1 MWVPALD
8 NTPLNFLQD
17 VVQGNKKLFPDSQV
31 KKIDLIRW
39 PEFAVKHIWPHAL
52 KNPLFLDYIPS
63 GWGIDGGG
71 RKPEKLYTWGII
83 CTLEHRWINE
93 NLVRIDAARTN
104 HRNEHRLTKEPDI
117 KLDPFWAKA
126 LLCTPFVARK
136 YSSSLRTYF
145 PFHSPKLFC
154 LLASEHGKGTLMHK
168 VKPPAKIPPQ
178 KLLRR
183 RKPPKYT
190 ISDLTEAAR
199 AHEAARMAG
208 ANPADY
214 VHFGAG
220 PGMNAQ
226 QPQNGPQE
234 AQENQDINDFIGGAG
249 FYNSGA

>member
-1 MWVPALD
+1 MKDKAVSTLSDSHPLPLQHMWVPALD

-52 KNPLFLDYIPS
+52 KNPLFKDYIPS

-93 NLVRIDAARTN
+93 NLVRIDAARIN

-136 YSSSLRTYF
+136 YSSFCELISHF
-145 PFHSPKLFC
+145 P
-154 LLASEHGKGTLMHK
+154 
-168 VKPPAKIPPQ
+168 
-178 KLLRR
+178 R
-183 RKPPKYT
+183 
-190 ISDLTEAAR
+190 
-199 AHEAARMAG
+199 
-208 ANPADY
+208 
-214 VHFGAG
+214 
-220 PGMNAQ
+220 
-226 QPQNGPQE
+226 QN
-234 AQENQDINDFIGGAG
+234 FSV
-249 FYNSGA
+249 F